1 MDGNFLHAVAEMKL
15 GNAKDVVVKFLGSP
29 AKLFT
34 TRCVKEELRGM
45 GHDFKQASLAAR
57 HLEEVKG
64 GPEPPRPPSTLSSPP
79 SRVTTRNVSS
89 SARRTRN
96 CARS

>member
-1 MDGNFLHAVAEMKL
+1 MDGNFLHAVSEMKL

-45 GHDFKQASLAAR
+45 GHDLKQASLAAR

-64 GPEPPRPPSTLSSPP
+64 GPEPPAPAFDSILAA
-79 SRVTTRNVSS
+79 VEETTRSVSS
-89 SARRTRN
+89 CARRTRS
-96 CARS
+96 CA